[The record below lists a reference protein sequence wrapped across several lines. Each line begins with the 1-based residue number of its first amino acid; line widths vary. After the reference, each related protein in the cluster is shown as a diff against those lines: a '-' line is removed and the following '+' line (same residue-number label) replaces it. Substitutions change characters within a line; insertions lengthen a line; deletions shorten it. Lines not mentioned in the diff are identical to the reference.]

1 MRRQPHVSGQ
11 GFIADKRLLGS
22 KSGGTAD
29 MTVRPDKKR
38 YGWMVFLFIRLFRD
52 SGKKIIA
59 SDQQISS
66 KKEKLYEHTKYVS

>member
-1 MRRQPHVSGQ
+1 
-11 GFIADKRLLGS
+11 
-22 KSGGTAD
+22 

-38 YGWMVFLFIRLFRD
+38 YGWMVFLFIRLFRG